1 MGGPMYKVA
10 VLHSTDPGQAVPGL
24 RTSREED
31 LPATRTRK

>member
-1 MGGPMYKVA
+1 MGGPINEA

-31 LPATRTRK
+31 IPATRTRT